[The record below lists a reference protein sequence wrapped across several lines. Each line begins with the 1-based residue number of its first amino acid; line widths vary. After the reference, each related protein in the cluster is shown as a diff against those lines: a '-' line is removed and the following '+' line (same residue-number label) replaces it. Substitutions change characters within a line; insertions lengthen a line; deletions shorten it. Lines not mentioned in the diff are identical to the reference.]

1 MTHTQKLIAIAL
13 FVVVYGLVVWI
24 VYPDWLAYSK
34 NPAAR
39 VNFQTCPLCEK

>member
-13 FVVVYGLVVWI
+13 FAIVYGLAA
-24 VYPDWLAYSK
+24 WLVFREDHHT
-34 NPAAR
+34 R